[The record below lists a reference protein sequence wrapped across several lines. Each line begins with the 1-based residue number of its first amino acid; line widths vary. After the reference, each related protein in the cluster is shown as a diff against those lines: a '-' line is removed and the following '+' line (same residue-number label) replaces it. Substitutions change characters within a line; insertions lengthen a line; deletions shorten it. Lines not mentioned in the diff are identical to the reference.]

1 MEIMERP
8 FLFQLMANGEDGKLV
23 PFALGDVE
31 EDLNINTGS
40 VILLSQPMVENIA
53 RGAILGPNLAAT
65 ATDVSCKSRTMF
77 V

>member
-1 MEIMERP
+1 
-8 FLFQLMANGEDGKLV
+8 MANGVDGKLV
-23 PFALGDVE
+23 QFALGDVE

-40 VILLSQPMVENIA
+40 VIPLSQPMVENIA